1 MTTPLSN
8 GGQAGTE
15 RHRRRGLEAIAAAV
29 DHGSPLTASAIA
41 RAASVDRT
49 FLYRHRDLLETL
61 HTAASRPA
69 TAPGAGPA
77 VINTSLQADLA
88 NARGARLAARVQQ
101 LEKHLSQ
108 HLGNQ
113 AWRESGLGGPRGHG
127 GTPANDHPA
136 RTTRRRP
143 DRGPGGARGR
153 AGGSPGSQPPV
164 DQGPEPTQVIAP
176 GWRPRTGDSLHPLRP
191 SGGPLP
197 YAAQHPHLGIG

>member
-8 GGQAGTE
+8 GRQADTE

-77 VINTSLQADLA
+77 VTSTSLQADLA
-88 NARGARLAARVQQ
+88 NARAARLAARVQQ

-113 AWRESGLGGPRGHG
+113 AWRESGLGSPAGIEELQRTITQLEQRAVDLTAALEERGAELEAARE
-127 GTPANDHPA
+127 AN
-136 RTTRRRP
+136 RQLTRALNQRK
-143 DRGPGGARGR
+143 
-153 AGGSPGSQPPV
+153 
-164 DQGPEPTQVIAP
+164 
-176 GWRPRTGDSLHPLRP
+176 
-191 SGGPLP
+191 
-197 YAAQHPHLGIG
+197 